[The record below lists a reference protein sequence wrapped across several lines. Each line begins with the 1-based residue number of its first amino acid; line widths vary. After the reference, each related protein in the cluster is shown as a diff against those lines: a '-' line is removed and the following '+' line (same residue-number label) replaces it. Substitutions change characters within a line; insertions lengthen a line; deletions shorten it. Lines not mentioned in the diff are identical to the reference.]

1 MGSMSA
7 VPISQ
12 LSKAEIDELACTYAA
27 MILYDDG
34 LDVDATNMNALI
46 KASGCTVEGY
56 WPTLFAKLVNS
67 VGVANL
73 MDMSSGAGGGPSLVS
88 GPPGAGGG
96 TGAEGGAAEAK
107 KEEKVEEEEEEEDV

>member
-1 MGSMSA
+1 MG
-7 VPISQ
+7 SQ
-12 LSKAEIDELACTYAA
+12 LSKAEVDELACTYAA

-34 LDVDATNMNALI
+34 LDVDAANMNALI

-73 MDMSSGAGGGPSLVS
+73 MAMGSGAGGGPSPVS
-88 GPPGAGGG
+88 GTPAAVSG
-96 TGAEGGAAEAK
+96 TGVEGSATDVK
-107 KEEKVEEEEEEEDV
+107 KQEKVE